1 MIRTTFELKISAK
14 TLTEAR
20 EFAVKKIANF
30 LDIPEDSVLDQVT
43 MEFKVGY
50 PEAKTYADIAQNMD
64 ADDLAVA
71 VFATV
76 KQSVVK
82 PFGQ

>member
-1 MIRTTFELKISAK
+1 MIRTTFELKISAA
-14 TLTEAR
+14 TLEEAR
-20 EFAVKKIANF
+20 DFAVKKIANF
-30 LDIPEDSVLDQVT
+30 LSIDAESVPDKVT
-43 MEFKVGY
+43 MEVRVGY

-64 ADDLAVA
+64 SSDLVVI

-76 KQSVVK
+76 KQSTVK